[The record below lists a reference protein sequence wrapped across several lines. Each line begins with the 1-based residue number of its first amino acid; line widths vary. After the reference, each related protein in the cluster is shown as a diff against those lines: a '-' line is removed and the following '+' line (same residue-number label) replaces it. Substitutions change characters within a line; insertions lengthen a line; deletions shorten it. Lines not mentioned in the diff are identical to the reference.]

1 MDADRPLAGR
11 TMDQL
16 YGMAG
21 PPQGEEQ
28 APLCPQGRAEVSY
41 PSMDRKFCSE
51 WTMDETKG
59 YYGA

>member
-16 YGMAG
+16 YAMAG

-28 APLCPQGRAEVSY
+28 RAFAPQGRAEVSY
-41 PSMDRKFCSE
+41 PCMDRRFCKKISGSK
-51 WTMDETKG
+51 TS
-59 YYGA
+59 